1 MTQQPPDLE
10 PAPER
15 RFTLEEAEAALPD
28 LREALAR
35 MQEARQTLLKTAERV
50 QQVVAG
56 NGGGKEN
63 QESRDAASTLQADV
77 ERISAQGIILRDVE
91 SGLVDFP
98 AERDG
103 REVFLCWRLGED
115 HVGFWHPPETGIAGR
130 QPL

>member
-1 MTQQPPDLE
+1 VTPPDLE

-15 RFTLEEAEAALPD
+15 RFTLEEAEAMLPELRDALV
-28 LREALAR
+28 R
-35 MQEARQTLLKTAERV
+35 MRDARQTLLRTGEKVKE
-50 QQVVAG
+50 VVAG
-56 NGGGKEN
+56 NGGGP
-63 QESRDAASTLQADV
+63 ESREYRDAAELLKAEV
-77 ERISAQGIILRDVE
+77 ERIGEMGIVLRDVE

-103 REVFLCWRLGED
+103 REIFLCWQLGED

>member
-1 MTQQPPDLE
+1 VSPPDDLE

-15 RFTLEEAEAALPD
+15 RFTLEEAEATLPE

-35 MQEARQTLLKTAERV
+35 MQEARQTLLRTAERV
-50 QQVVAG
+50 KEVVAG
-56 NGGGKEN
+56 NGGGPEN
-63 QESRDAASTLQADV
+63 QESRDAAGTLQTEV

-103 REVFLCWRLGED
+103 REVYLCWRLGED
-115 HVGFWHPPETGIAGR
+115 HVAHWHPPETGISGR

>member
-1 MTQQPPDLE
+1 VTQQPPDLE

-28 LREALAR
+28 LRTSLAR
-35 MQEARQTLLKTAERV
+35 MHEARQVLLRTAELV
-50 QQVVAG
+50 KEVVAG

-63 QESRDAASTLQADV
+63 QESRDAADILRREV
-77 ERISAQGIILRDVE
+77 ERISAEGIILRDVE

-103 REVFLCWRLGED
+103 REVFLCWRLGEE
-115 HVGFWHPPETGIAGR
+115 HVAHWHPPETGMAGR

>member
-1 MTQQPPDLE
+1 VTQQPPDLE

-35 MQEARQTLLKTAERV
+35 MQEARQTLLRTADHVKE
-50 QQVVAG
+50 VVAG
-56 NGGGKEN
+56 NGGGPTSNEYR
-63 QESRDAASTLQADV
+63 QAAETLKADV

-103 REVFLCWRLGED
+103 REIFLCWRLGED
-115 HVGFWHPPETGIAGR
+115 HVAHWHPPETGMAGR

>member
-1 MTQQPPDLE
+1 VSDLE
-10 PAPER
+10 PAPEK

-35 MQEARQTLLKTAERV
+35 MHAARQTLLRTADRV
-50 QQVVAG
+50 KEVVAG
-56 NGGGKEN
+56 NGGGREN
-63 QESRDAASTLQADV
+63 QESRDAAGTLRRDV
-77 ERISAQGIILRDVE
+77 ERISAEGIILRDVE

-103 REVFLCWRLGED
+103 REVYLCWRLGED
-115 HVGFWHPPETGIAGR
+115 HVAFWHPPDTGIAGR

>member
-1 MTQQPPDLE
+1 MTPPDGLE

-15 RFTLEEAEAALPD
+15 RFTLEEAESALPD
-28 LREALAR
+28 LRESLER
-35 MQEARQTLLKTAERV
+35 MRAARQTLLRTADHVKE
-50 QQVVAG
+50 VVAG
-56 NGGGKEN
+56 NGGGPAGDEYR
-63 QESRDAASTLQADV
+63 EAAETLKADV
-77 ERISAQGIILRDVE
+77 ERISAMGIILRDVE

-103 REVFLCWRLGED
+103 REVYLCWRLGED